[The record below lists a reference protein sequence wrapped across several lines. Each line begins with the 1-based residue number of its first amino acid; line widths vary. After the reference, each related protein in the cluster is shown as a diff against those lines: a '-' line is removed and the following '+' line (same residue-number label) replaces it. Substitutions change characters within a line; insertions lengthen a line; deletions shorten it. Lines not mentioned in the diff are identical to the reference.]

1 MGSEGPRDCPGS
13 MDSKMRVGQVC
24 SCRGQ
29 EKAGPGSSG
38 SPTLQVVSPRF
49 PEWLLSLRVS
59 ANVLPFPAESAGL
72 WAWDRADG
80 EKHQSGQSRW
90 MGWEGLRVS
99 CRFWSFWNERKNYS

>member
-1 MGSEGPRDCPGS
+1 MGKYAAAETR
-13 MDSKMRVGQVC
+13 R
-24 SCRGQ
+24 
-29 EKAGPGSSG
+29 KAGPGSLG

-49 PEWLLSLRVS
+49 PEWPLSLRVS
-59 ANVLPFPAESAGL
+59 ANVLPAPAESAGR
-72 WAWDRADG
+72 WAWDGADG